1 MKQIAEM
8 IKWLTSEMA
17 KKLEELKIVWD
28 NAMQVLDEFKQEFD
42 KMIAEAKEAADKWVA
57 ENIGENLDEW
67 RAHFGDVSPEEK
79 ENVIYL
85 PSEYVDRVGTYVKFI
100 DCHFDGNTGYGPDDY
115 DFDSDLETFT
125 LKAPY
130 WTCKSCKGANGACS
144 ASKNTEVGIAQEGDG
159 NYAWRPDEA
168 TIMERGY
175 GLLFENSWLSED
187 YSYVKCSLMNRVRLG
202 ESVMSLLTLGDDDD
216 LSATEIWIARG
227 SVEETRKAKI
237 HKIDENGN
245 VVGGPI
251 GHCNVMYNHK
261 KSSSDSRFKGSSKL
275 LRHNKN

>member
-67 RAHFGDVSPEEK
+67 RAHFGDVSPELK

-100 DCHFDGNTGYGPDDY
+100 DCHFDGNTGYKPDDY
-115 DFDSDLETFT
+115 DLDSDLETFT

-175 GLLFENSWLSED
+175 GLFFENSWFSED

-227 SVEETRKAKI
+227 SVEETREAKI
-237 HKIDENGN
+237 HKLDENGHL
-245 VVGGPI
+245 VGGSI

-261 KSSSDSRFKGSSKL
+261 KSSEDARFKGSSKL
-275 LRHNKN
+275 RHNKN